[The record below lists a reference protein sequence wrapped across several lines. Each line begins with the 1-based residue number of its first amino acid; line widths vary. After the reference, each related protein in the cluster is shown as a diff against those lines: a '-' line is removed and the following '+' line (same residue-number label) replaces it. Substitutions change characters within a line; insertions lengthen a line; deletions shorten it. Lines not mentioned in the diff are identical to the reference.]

1 MKNKKTVIVT
11 GGKGLLGSKLAYYL
25 SNLDFFVIVIDLGER
40 NPDLPTNIGY
50 IEFDLTNIEQ
60 YSDLIIKI
68 SSMTNNLYGLINNA
82 AYNPK
87 IESGVNFGDYE
98 SLDFFEWNNEVT
110 LNLSSPV
117 FLVKALL
124 PIFNR
129 KDNQYCKIV
138 NVVSTYG
145 IVPPNQ
151 RIYEDLSVKTG
162 SIILKP
168 VAYPVTKA
176 ALLMFTKY
184 LATYPGCKGIN
195 INAVAPGGIEN
206 GQDQVF
212 IDSYSK
218 NTPMERMASV
228 DEMMETFGL
237 LLSDGSNYIQ
247 GQVIAV
253 DGGWTSW

>member
-1 MKNKKTVIVT
+1 MKNKKTVVIT
-11 GGKGLLGSKLAYYL
+11 GGKGLLGSRLTSYL
-25 SNLDFFVIVIDLGER
+25 FNLNYFVIIIDLGR
-40 NPDLPTNIGY
+40 RDSNLSKNIGY
-50 IEFDLTNIEQ
+50 IEFDLTNIKK
-60 YSDLIIKI
+60 YNDLVVKI
-68 SSMTNNLYGLINNA
+68 SSMTDNLYGLINNA

-87 IESGVNFGDYE
+87 IEGGLNFGDYE
-98 SLDFFEWNNEVT
+98 NLDLDEWNNEVA

-117 FLVKALL
+117 FLVKSLL

-151 RIYEDLSVKTG
+151 NIYKNLSIKTG

-176 ALLMFTKY
+176 GLLMFTKY

-195 INAVAPGGIEN
+195 INAIAPGGIEN

-218 NTPMERMASV
+218 NTPMERMANV

-237 LLSDGSNYIQ
+237 LLSDKSNYIQ

>member
-1 MKNKKTVIVT
+1 MNKKTVIVT
-11 GGKGLLGSKLAYYL
+11 GGNGLLGKELSTYL
-25 SNLDFFVIVIDLGER
+25 YGLDFSVIVIDIGKR
-40 NPDLPTNIGY
+40 NSNLPKGVKY
-50 IEFDLTNIEQ
+50 IEFDLINIEK
-60 YSDLIIKI
+60 YDSLVNEIL
-68 SSMTNNLYGLINNA
+68 SMTDNLYGLINNA

-87 IESGVNFGDYE
+87 IESGGDFGDFE
-98 SLDFFEWNNEVT
+98 SLNFSEWNNEVT

-117 FLVKALL
+117 FLIKALL
-124 PIFNR
+124 PIFNK
-129 KDNQYCKIV
+129 KDNPYCKIV
-138 NVVSTYG
+138 NVVSTYA

-151 RIYEDLSVKTG
+151 NIYKGLSNKIGVD
-162 SIILKP
+162 ILKP

-176 ALLMFTKY
+176 ALLMLTKY

-206 GQDQVF
+206 NQDQVF

-218 NTPMERMASV
+218 NVPMGRMAKV
-228 DEMMETFGL
+228 DEMLECFGL

-253 DGGWTSW
+253 DGGWTTW